1 MNKKVGNLAGN
12 IVFFIIS
19 SLLLYICSSDAL
31 CNVIFPNNLLF
42 IAKIIKPISRFTMIT
57 CGLVTFIDIFFY
69 IVQSDGIF
77 GDILGIVKDLLYPG
91 FIKDIEHPEEK
102 KNILYIPIIKGR
114 KTEYKKLDFTDY
126 KKYGEGDKITE
137 DILKPIKSEIINP
150 ICNIFQKLN
159 SEETKAIYESY
170 YPELESIY
178 DGLENWKKVYDKAA
192 KSDFDFGNKEGA
204 RRKEAVLLLEPHMSM
219 IQDVISKLNSEI
231 DAYEK
236 RDKLYDQDVEN
247 AMNELNRVE
256 EKAEDLDFFKDL
268 KALESVSLSSLMDKY
283 DKEEKK
289 GGKSNVQDNQKS
301 RG

>member
-12 IVFFIIS
+12 IVLFIIS
-19 SLLLYICSSDAL
+19 SLLLYICSSDTL
-31 CNVIFPNNLLF
+31 CNAIFSNNLLF
-42 IAKIIKPISRFTMIT
+42 IVKIIKLISRFIMIT
-57 CGLVTFIDIFFY
+57 SGFATFIDVFFY
-69 IVQSDGIF
+69 IVQSE
-77 GDILGIVKDLLYPG
+77 IVKDLLYPG

-192 KSDFDFGNKEGA
+192 KSDFDFRNKEGA

-236 RDKLYDQDVEN
+236 KDKLYDQDVKN

-289 GGKSNVQDNQKS
+289 GGKSNVQDN
-301 RG
+301 

>member
-1 MNKKVGNLAGN
+1 MMDL
-12 IVFFIIS
+12 
-19 SLLLYICSSDAL
+19 
-31 CNVIFPNNLLF
+31 
-42 IAKIIKPISRFTMIT
+42 KI
-57 CGLVTFIDIFFY
+57 G
-69 IVQSDGIF
+69 
-77 GDILGIVKDLLYPG
+77 
-91 FIKDIEHPEEK
+91 
-102 KNILYIPIIKGR
+102 
-114 KTEYKKLDFTDY
+114 
-126 KKYGEGDKITE
+126 
-137 DILKPIKSEIINP
+137 
-150 ICNIFQKLN
+150 
-159 SEETKAIYESY
+159 
-170 YPELESIY
+170 
-178 DGLENWKKVYDKAA
+178 KKVYDKAA

-236 RDKLYDQDVEN
+236 KDKLYDQDVEN

-256 EKAEDLDFFKDL
+256 EKAEDHDFFKDL

>member
-12 IVFFIIS
+12 IVLFIIS
-19 SLLLYICSSDAL
+19 SLLLYICSSDTL
-31 CNVIFPNNLLF
+31 CNAIFSNNLLF
-42 IAKIIKPISRFTMIT
+42 IVKIIKLISRFIMIT
-57 CGLVTFIDIFFY
+57 SGFATFIDVFFY
-69 IVQSDGIF
+69 IVQSE
-77 GDILGIVKDLLYPG
+77 IVKDLLYPG

-192 KSDFDFGNKEGA
+192 KSDFDFRNKEGA

-236 RDKLYDQDVEN
+236 KDKLYDQDVEN

-289 GGKSNVQDNQKS
+289 GGKSNVQDN
-301 RG
+301 

>member
-12 IVFFIIS
+12 IVLFIIS
-19 SLLLYICSSDAL
+19 SLLLYICSSDTL
-31 CNVIFPNNLLF
+31 CNAIFSNNLLF
-42 IAKIIKPISRFTMIT
+42 IVKIIKLISRFIMIT
-57 CGLVTFIDIFFY
+57 SGFATFIDVFFY
-69 IVQSDGIF
+69 IVQSE
-77 GDILGIVKDLLYPG
+77 IVKDLLYPG

-126 KKYGEGDKITE
+126 KKYEEGDKITE

-236 RDKLYDQDVEN
+236 RDRLYDQDVEN
-247 AMNELNRVE
+247 AMNELNKAE

-283 DKEEKK
+283 DKEGKK
-289 GGKSNVQDNQKS
+289 DGKSNVQDNQKS

>member
-1 MNKKVGNLAGN
+1 
-12 IVFFIIS
+12 
-19 SLLLYICSSDAL
+19 
-31 CNVIFPNNLLF
+31 
-42 IAKIIKPISRFTMIT
+42 MIT
-57 CGLVTFIDIFFY
+57 CGLVTFIDIFFC
-69 IVQSDGIF
+69 IVQSNGIF
-77 GDILGIVKDLLYPG
+77 GDILGLLYPG

-126 KKYGEGDKITE
+126 KKYEEGDKITE

-236 RDKLYDQDVEN
+236 KDKLYDQDVEN

-289 GGKSNVQDNQKS
+289 GGKSNVQDN
-301 RG
+301 

>member
-1 MNKKVGNLAGN
+1 
-12 IVFFIIS
+12 
-19 SLLLYICSSDAL
+19 
-31 CNVIFPNNLLF
+31 
-42 IAKIIKPISRFTMIT
+42 MIT
-57 CGLVTFIDIFFY
+57 SGFATFIDVFFY
-69 IVQSDGIF
+69 IVQSE
-77 GDILGIVKDLLYPG
+77 IVKDLLYPG

-236 RDKLYDQDVEN
+236 RDRLYDQDVEN
-247 AMNELNRVE
+247 AMNELNKAE

-283 DKEEKK
+283 DKEGKK
-289 GGKSNVQDNQKS
+289 DGKSNVQDNQKS

>member
-1 MNKKVGNLAGN
+1 M
-12 IVFFIIS
+12 
-19 SLLLYICSSDAL
+19 
-31 CNVIFPNNLLF
+31 
-42 IAKIIKPISRFTMIT
+42 
-57 CGLVTFIDIFFY
+57 
-69 IVQSDGIF
+69 
-77 GDILGIVKDLLYPG
+77 
-91 FIKDIEHPEEK
+91 
-102 KNILYIPIIKGR
+102 YIPIIKGR

>member
-12 IVFFIIS
+12 IFFFIIS
-19 SLLLYICSSDAL
+19 SLLLCICSSDAL

-42 IAKIIKPISRFTMIT
+42 VAKIIKLISRFTMIT

-69 IVQSDGIF
+69 IVQSDG
-77 GDILGIVKDLLYPG
+77 
-91 FIKDIEHPEEK
+91 IEHPEEK

-126 KKYGEGDKITE
+126 KKYEEGDKITE

-192 KSDFDFGNKEGA
+192 KSDFDFRNKEGA

-236 RDKLYDQDVEN
+236 KDKLYDQDVEN